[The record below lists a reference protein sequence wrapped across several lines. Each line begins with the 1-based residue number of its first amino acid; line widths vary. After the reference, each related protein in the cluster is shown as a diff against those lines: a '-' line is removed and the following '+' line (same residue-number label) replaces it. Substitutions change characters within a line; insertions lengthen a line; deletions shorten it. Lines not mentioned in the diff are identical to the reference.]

1 MTELAQ
7 AEMQMLTQSV
17 IQYLDEWKLS
27 PSEIIKLLGVDGLV
41 PLRQFQLYRKGEK
54 ALPQTPE
61 VMARLEHL
69 IGIADAL
76 RTTYPFSH
84 QMRQI
89 WLRQPHR
96 RFEQHSPRDVIHAQ
110 GIEGMVQVRADI
122 DCSYG
127 FSGPR

>member
-17 IQYLDEWKLS
+17 IQYLDEWRLS
-27 PSEIIKLLGVDGLV
+27 PSEIIKLLGIDGLV

-96 RFEQHSPRDVIHAQ
+96 RFEQQSPLDVIQAQ

-127 FSGPR
+127 FSGSR